1 MSTPAPGPDES
12 PGPHGTP
19 EPPETFARRVGSGTR
34 RYGILVLAVLAFLV
48 VRALTDDDGTRDVRV
63 GQCVAAGDGG
73 DVRVVDCSDG
83 SSAGRVVLVER
94 DVFTDET
101 RVRALCAAHGSD
113 RAFTSALA
121 AGDRG
126 TVLCV
131 RP

>member
-1 MSTPAPGPDES
+1 MSTPAPGPDL
-12 PGPHGTP
+12 
-19 EPPETFARRVGSGTR
+19 PPETFTRRVASGAR
-34 RYGILVLAVLAFLV
+34 RYGILLLAVLAFLV
-48 VRALTDDDGTRDVRV
+48 VRALTDDDGTGDVRV

-73 DVRVVDCSDG
+73 GVRVVDCSDG
-83 SSAGRVVLVER
+83 ASAGRVVLVER
-94 DVFTDET
+94 DVLTDQAS
-101 RVRALCAAHGSD
+101 VRALCAAHGSD

>member
-1 MSTPAPGPDES
+1 MSTPAPGPDQPHEPQGTS
-12 PGPHGTP
+12 GPPG
-19 EPPETFARRVGSGTR
+19 TFAHRVGAGAR

-48 VRALTDDDGTRDVRV
+48 VRALTDDDGTGDVRV